1 MIKNY
6 LHDSDQMS
14 GILHYKNGKNS
25 VSGTEI
31 HSTSLEV
38 DGSNDL
44 YEIGLIF
51 LMRDSSFA

>member
-14 GILHYKNGKNS
+14 GILHYKNGKNG

-44 YEIGLIF
+44 YEI
-51 LMRDSSFA
+51 A